1 MEDLAHLTRN
11 LFLTE
16 EDNVGSA
23 KGDNDCNGML
33 AGLLDLGQTCLKVT
47 VFAIHRIAST
57 AF

>member
-16 EDNVGSA
+16 EDNAGSA
-23 KGDNDCNGML
+23 KGDNDCNSML

-47 VFAIHRIAST
+47 FSAIHRIVST
-57 AF
+57 VC